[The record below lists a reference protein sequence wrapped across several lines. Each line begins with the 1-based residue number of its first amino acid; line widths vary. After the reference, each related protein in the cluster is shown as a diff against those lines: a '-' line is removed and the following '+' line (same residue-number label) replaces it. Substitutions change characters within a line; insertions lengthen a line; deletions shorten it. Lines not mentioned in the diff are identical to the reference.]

1 MTYKEALDFIY
12 SRRDLGTKLG
22 LENMQKLLERLGNPH
37 KKLKFIHVA
46 GTNGKGSTTAFI
58 ANVLMANGFKTGMY
72 ISPFVRCFTE
82 RIQINNVHISK
93 EELAMHAEKV
103 KDAIDD
109 TFSPTVFEVVTAI
122 GMLHFLH
129 SGCDF
134 VVLEVGLG
142 GRLDATNV
150 IPPPQASVI
159 TSISIDHT
167 DLLGSTIEEIAFE
180 KCGII
185 KKGSPVA
192 VYPLNPPEAL
202 KVIKQR
208 AKECGSQLVIADTNE
223 IKIHSSSIEG
233 TVFSYK
239 GEEYEIHMPG
249 THQVYNAVTAICALE
264 LLGLDLKL
272 KEGLANTRFSG
283 RLEVVSKK
291 PMIIIDGAHNYS
303 GVVALKNAILSYFS
317 DKRIIIVM
325 GMLKDKEYEKAV
337 SELAPLSDLF
347 IATQPDNPRS
357 LDAKRLEDIAK
368 KYTKRTLSTSN
379 RQEAVNMAKEN
390 AKDGDVIVVC
400 GSLYLIGAVEY

>member
-1 MTYKEALDFIY
+1 MTYQQALDFIY
-12 SRRDLGTKLG
+12 SRQSLGTKLG
-22 LENMQKLLERLGNPH
+22 LKNINILLERLGSPH

-46 GTNGKGSTTAFI
+46 GTNGKGSTSAFI

-82 RIQINNVHISK
+82 RIQVNNVHISK
-93 EELAMHAEKV
+93 EELAMYAKRV
-103 KDAIDD
+103 KSVIDD
-109 TFSPTVFEVVTAI
+109 TFPPTVFEVITAI

-129 SGCDF
+129 SDCDF

-150 IPPPQASVI
+150 IPAPKVSVI

-167 DLLGSTIEEIAFE
+167 DLLGDTIEEIAFE

-185 KKGSPVA
+185 KENCPVA
-192 VYPLNPPEAL
+192 AYPLNPPEAL
-202 KVIKQR
+202 KVIKQ
-208 AKECGSQLVIADTNE
+208 KVNSCNSHLKMADIND
-223 IKIHSSSIEG
+223 IKIHLTDIEK

-239 GEEYEIHMPG
+239 GEKYEIHMPG
-249 THQVYNAVTAICALE
+249 VHQVYNAVTAICALE

-272 KEGLANTRFSG
+272 KEGLANTRFAG
-283 RLEVVSKK
+283 RFEVVSKK
-291 PMIIIDGAHNYS
+291 PLIIVDGAHNYS
-303 GVVALKNAILSYFS
+303 GVTALKNSILSYFPGR
-317 DKRIIIVM
+317 RIVLVM

-337 SELAPLSDLF
+337 CELAPLSSLF

-357 LDAKRLEDIAK
+357 LDAKELESIAK
-368 KYTKRTLSTSN
+368 GYTKHTMSTPN

-390 AKDGDVIVVC
+390 AGDSDVIIIC
-400 GSLYLIGAVEY
+400 GSLYLFGSLEW